1 MINQDQAIV
10 PRIDRRTEF
19 SARYMRA
26 QGRFL
31 QWLSIL
37 EASFYY
43 AVPFRNRFY
52 RDVEYQGA
60 FNNARLYDLTGVEA
74 TNSFVSK
81 IHTIMTPPQV
91 QWGYLVVDD
100 SDPNIDETTRTA
112 AQKILS
118 NYMREIFK
126 YIHKSNFD
134 ITIGEAYYDLAI
146 GTSCLVINPQA
157 DIKNP
162 IMYTS
167 VPVDQ
172 LAIEESIDGKVHTWF
187 RTWKTVRVDEITLR
201 WPEAKLSDE
210 LTHQMQ
216 MNANATTRIVEG
228 VTFHPS
234 EKNKF
239 RYSVYNSPGGGSAQ
253 GTGAGGGQ
261 FGSGIINGQA
271 LLERD
276 MEVNNGI
283 VWRFQKTNNEW
294 WGRGPVMFA
303 LPAIMRANEM
313 AKIEF
318 ASANLNVFRPYM
330 AFSDNVFNPH
340 TFKLEPMAIIPI
352 APIGTNGQVPLIP
365 LPDSSNPVFGQTTL
379 IDLRAQINSLMFA
392 DPLGPVDAPART
404 ATELVLRQQGLAE
417 KIGPLFTRLEQEFL
431 WPILEVTM
439 YHLDKLGI
447 VPKPQIEGI
456 DIMFEYKSPLSYA
469 KGQQDL
475 ATLTQYVQV
484 MQGIMGPDVTQLLI
498 NADETPWLVAEWLQM
513 DMRLIN
519 SKDDIQEISQ
529 KMADQQQQM
538 QAAQQQQGLPEGAV

>member
-1 MINQDQAIV
+1 M
-10 PRIDRRTEF
+10 DRVTEF
-19 SARYMRA
+19 SARYQRA

-37 EASFYY
+37 EACFYY

-81 IHTIMTPPQV
+81 IHTVMTPPQV
-91 QWGYLVVDD
+91 QWGYLVVDT
-100 SDPNIDETTRTA
+100 SNPNLDENQRES

-134 ITIGEAYYDLAI
+134 VTIGEAYFDLAI

-162 IMYTS
+162 LIYTS

-187 RTWKTVRVDEITLR
+187 RTWKTVRVEEIQLR
-201 WPEAKLSDE
+201 WPDAQLNDD
-210 LTHQMQ
+210 LRAQMV
-216 MNANATTRIVEG
+216 NSPNATTRLVEG
-228 VTFHPS
+228 VTFHPND
-234 EKNKF
+234 KNKF
-239 RYSVYNSPGGGSAQ
+239 RYSVYNSPGGGSQQ
-253 GTGAGGGQ
+253 GTGAGGGSS
-261 FGSGIINGQA
+261 GSGIINGNP

-330 AFSDNVFNPH
+330 GFSDNVFNPH

-379 IDLRAQINSLMFA
+379 IDLRAQINNLMFA
-392 DPLGPVDAPART
+392 DPIGPVDAPVRT
-404 ATELVLRQQGLAE
+404 ATELVLRQQELAE

-447 VPKPQIEGI
+447 VPKPQIEGV
-456 DIMFEYKSPLSYA
+456 DIIFEYRSPLSYA

-484 MQGIMGPDVTQLLI
+484 MQGIMGPDVTQLII
-498 NADETPWLVAEWLQM
+498 NAEETPWLVAEWLQM
-513 DMRLIN
+513 DHRLLN
-519 SKDDIQEISQ
+519 TKEDIKRISQ
-529 KMADQQQQM
+529 EVQARQQQM
-538 QAAQQQQGLPEGAV
+538 LAQQQQQGVPQ

>member
-1 MINQDQAIV
+1 MDKV
-10 PRIDRRTEF
+10 TEF
-19 SARYMRA
+19 NARYQRA
-26 QGRFL
+26 QGRFM

-37 EASFYY
+37 EACFYY

-81 IHTIMTPPQV
+81 IHTVMTPPQV

-100 SDPNIDETTRTA
+100 SDPNLDEEQRTEY
-112 AQKILS
+112 QKVLS

-134 ITIGEAYYDLAI
+134 VTIGEAYFDLAV

-162 IMYTS
+162 LLFTS

-187 RTWKTVRVDEITLR
+187 RTWKSVRVDEITLR
-201 WPEAKLSDE
+201 WPEAVLTQE
-210 LTHQMQ
+210 LTHQME
-216 MNANATTRIVEG
+216 MNPNATTRLVEG
-228 VTFHPS
+228 VTFHAS
-234 EKNKF
+234 AQKKF
-239 RYSVYNSPGGGSAQ
+239 RYSVYNSPGGGGAQ
-253 GTGAGGGQ
+253 GTGAGGGNS
-261 FGSGIINGQA
+261 GSGIINGEP

-330 AFSDNVFNPH
+330 GFSDNVFNPH

-379 IDLRAQINSLMFA
+379 IDLRAQINNLMFA

-439 YHLDKLGI
+439 YHLDKMGI
-447 VPKPQIEGI
+447 VPKPQIDGV
-456 DIMFEYKSPLSYA
+456 DISFEYRSPLSYA

-498 NADETPWLVAEWLQM
+498 NAEETPWLIAEWLQM
-513 DMRLIN
+513 DMRLLN
-519 SKDDIQEISQ
+519 SKQDIKEAAE
-529 KMADQQQQM
+529 KMQQQQQLM
-538 QAAQQQQGLPEGAV
+538 QQQQEQQGLPQQGQ